1 MAQRGAIPAR
11 RQSPEPGQSAE
22 LHSRAAR
29 RRMDYDAPMRV
40 RRLKRHGRVY
50 RIQAEF
56 IADAWHIRVFR
67 DGHLVQDFQG
77 PTEDEAERSVGLIEA
92 GMDEA
97 QRFVES
103 GALEPDARSLSAA
116 EDDSEPDEPTRQ

>member
-1 MAQRGAIPAR
+1 MRLR
-11 RQSPEPGQSAE
+11 H
-22 LHSRAAR
+22 LR
-29 RRMDYDAPMRV
+29 RR
-40 RRLKRHGRVY
+40 GRSY

-67 DGHLVQDFQG
+67 DGHLVHDFQG
-77 PTEDEAERSVGLIEA
+77 PTEEEAEHSVGLIEA

-103 GALEPDARSLSAA
+103 GALEPDARCLSAA
-116 EDDSEPDEPTRQ
+116 EDDSEPDEPRRQ